1 MRLSALSEFT
11 LQEAKLAGNQDM
23 RAATESYS
31 GFLTMFK
38 WGALGAALAGILV
51 VLIIA

>member
-1 MRLSALSEFT
+1 MGLSAIWKFT
-11 LQEAKLAGNQDM
+11 PKEAKLAGNQDM